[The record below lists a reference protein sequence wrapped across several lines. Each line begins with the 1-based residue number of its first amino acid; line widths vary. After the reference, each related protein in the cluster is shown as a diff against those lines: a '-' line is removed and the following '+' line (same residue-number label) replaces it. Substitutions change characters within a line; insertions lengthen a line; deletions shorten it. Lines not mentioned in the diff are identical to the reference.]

1 MMDRE
6 TFQKKILSIENET
19 DFNQCALTLFRH
31 QYLSNEVYRHYVDRI
46 GMDPAGI
53 NQYRD
58 IPCLPISFFKTQR
71 ISCLS
76 AEEFEN
82 AADALVFKSS
92 GTSQQERSRH
102 YVYQASWYQQV
113 AMRGFQRFFGSLEDY
128 AIIAYLPSYYDNKQS
143 SLLYMVDHFIRESK
157 TDLSGYYDF
166 VKEDMTAVF
175 ERCFS
180 AGKKPWIIGVTYALL
195 DWIEFNKTLTLDPA
209 VILVETGGMKGRRE
223 EIVRLALH
231 ERLKQALGLPKIYSE
246 YGMCELLSQGYSF
259 ENEEFVSVP
268 WLRFLLREMND
279 PFATIDEGNGLI
291 KIIDLANIDSCAFVE
306 TQDLGSTGPRG
317 GIKILGRVDYSDL
330 RGCNLMYQ
338 N

>member
-6 TFQKKILSIENET
+6 TFQKKILSIKNET
-19 DFNQCALTLFRH
+19 DFNLCAMELFRH
-31 QYLSNEVYRHYVDRI
+31 QYRRNAVYRRYVDHI
-46 GMDPAGI
+46 GIDPEGVH
-53 NQYRD
+53 QYPE

-71 ISCLS
+71 VSCLS
-76 AEEFEN
+76 TEDFEKGV
-82 AADALVFKSS
+82 DALVFRSS
-92 GTSQQERSRH
+92 GTAQQERSSH
-102 YVYQASWYQQV
+102 YVYQASWYQEV

-143 SLLYMVDHFIRESK
+143 SLLYMVEHFMRESK
-157 TDLSGYYDF
+157 SDLSRYYDF
-166 VKEDMTAVF
+166 TNEDMSAVF

-195 DWIEFNKTLTLDPA
+195 DWIEVNKTLTLDPA

-231 ERLKQALGLPKIYSE
+231 DRLKRALGLPKIYSE

-279 PFATIDEGNGLI
+279 PFATINAGNGLI

-306 TQDLGSTGPRG
+306 TQDLGASGPLG
-317 GIKILGRVDYSDL
+317 GMKVLGRVDYSDL
-330 RGCNLMYQ
+330 RGCNLMYE